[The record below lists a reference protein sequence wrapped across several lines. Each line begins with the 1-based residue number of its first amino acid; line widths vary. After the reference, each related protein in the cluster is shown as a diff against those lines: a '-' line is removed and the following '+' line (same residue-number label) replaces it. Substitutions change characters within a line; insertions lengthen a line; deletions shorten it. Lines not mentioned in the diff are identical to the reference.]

1 MRFFK
6 FLALSSNSGIFE
18 KLTTEVEDQIL
29 QFLPVEIQMDMAQT
43 CNSFRNK
50 VREMYRGPVLTMI
63 ENLDLD
69 HFKIESDE
77 KLYKEMETFT
87 KAMFS
92 TIQGFYHLEY
102 KHKDDRSFK
111 DDFLATNENI
121 QVYLEV
127 LFPFLPKPIN
137 QDSRNFEY
145 NFIAKD
151 GDIKNFIQNVVL
163 VFAQT
168 NTSIRNLDLPNL
180 TLLLLKLTDEN
191 VEINNRKFCRNIL
204 LQNTIKKPKKYG
216 KILKYLVKN
225 YGIKRN
231 QLVQRLKNDLSIRTE
246 DCENLVKYQ
255 FESERNINLV
265 YFVQAFLVFTTSVTL
280 LTLISLAF
288 NLKMVETDF
297 FTKTTDLVLPV
308 LILLTMHYQYV
319 VTQRFNDFYEIKN
332 EKNKK

>member
-163 VFAQT
+163 VFVQT

-180 TLLLLKLTDEN
+180 TLLLLKLIDEN

-231 QLVQRLKNDLSIRTE
+231 QLVQRLKNDLSFSAK
-246 DCENLVKYQ
+246 DCENLVNFQ
-255 FESERNINLV
+255 FESKTTIMLV
-265 YFVQAFLVFTTSVTL
+265 YSAQYCLVF
-280 LTLISLAF
+280 I
-288 NLKMVETDF
+288 
-297 FTKTTDLVLPV
+297 
-308 LILLTMHYQYV
+308 LILTIFIKIAMFFKQEHLIIDIFIKPGYVIPMFILTTIHYQHILA
-319 VTQRFNDFYEIKN
+319 QRFNDFYGIKN
-332 EKNKK
+332 D